1 MHTRFVL
8 DASLCRLAD
17 ASSYHTIGQCTRS
30 CSLCNCSQWRRIP
43 RCMLAEKHRCHTDMH

>member
-43 RCMLAEKHRCHTDMH
+43 RCMLAGEAPLPH